1 MVDICSLPASTVVKL
16 PEGAAELELLPCV
29 PEVAGALLLEL
40 EVAGALLLELEV
52 LVPPPQAARD
62 RTMAEAMAKARIFFI
77 LKTPFQI
84 AGGRP
89 SGCPEHCERLYIR
102 RYGESIDDC
111 SKTGVLSTL
120 F

>member
-16 PEGAAELELLPCV
+16 PEGAAELELLSCV
-29 PEVAGALLLEL
+29 P